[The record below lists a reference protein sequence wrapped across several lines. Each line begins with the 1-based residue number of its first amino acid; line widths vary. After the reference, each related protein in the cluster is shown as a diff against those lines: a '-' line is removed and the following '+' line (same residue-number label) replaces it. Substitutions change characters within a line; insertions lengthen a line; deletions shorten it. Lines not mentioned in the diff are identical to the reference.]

1 MSHKLLFVERKPF
14 ESVSIEKA
22 FKQIAANLS
31 GEFEV
36 EFQQVPYG
44 NRFSDTL
51 KNLLF
56 FRKRPADLYHIT
68 GQIHYIALLFRP
80 ENTVLS
86 IMDVRFLYG
95 KAGAR
100 RWLLKKL
107 YLDWPVDRLRY
118 ITAISEKTKEEIIKY
133 SGCSPDKVTVLDLP
147 QVIEIDEQP
156 PLPFNSETP
165 VILQVGTMENKNIPN
180 LARALNGLTC
190 KLRVIGNMTGGQ
202 FDVLKENGIEYENA
216 FDLSEDELREEYRS
230 ADLIAFCSTFEG
242 FGLPIIE
249 AQSMRKPVIT
259 SNLSP
264 MIETSG
270 GAAYLADPFDVSSIR
285 EGIEKIIS
293 DVGYRERLIQDGLE
307 NVKRFEAAVVAR
319 QYEEYYD
326 RIIADL
332 SRQRRPTLKPRV

>member
-1 MSHKLLFVERKPF
+1 MTYQILFVERKPF

-36 EFQQVPYG
+36 DLQHVPYG
-44 NRFSDTL
+44 NRFADTI
-51 KNLLF
+51 KNLLLF
-56 FRKRPADLYHIT
+56 HKRPADLYHIT

-86 IMDVRFLYG
+86 IMDVRFLYRDNG
-95 KAGAR
+95 PR
-100 RWLLKKL
+100 RWLLKRL
-107 YLDWPVDRLRY
+107 YVDWPVKRLRY
-118 ITAISEKTKEEIIKY
+118 ITAISEKTKQEIVKY

-147 QVIEIDEQP
+147 QVIEIDREP
-156 PLPFNSETP
+156 PRPFNSEKP
-165 VILQVGTMENKNIPN
+165 VILQIGTMENKNIPN

-190 KLRVIGNMTGGQ
+190 KLRVIGHMTDAQHG
-202 FDVLKENGIEYENA
+202 VLKENNLEYENA
-216 FDLSEDELREEYRS
+216 FDVSEEQLRDEYRS
-230 ADLIAFCSTFEG
+230 ADLVSFCSTFEG

-270 GAAYLADPFDVSSIR
+270 GAAYLADPSDVSSIR

-293 DVGYRERLIQDGLE
+293 DAEFREGLVRDGLE
-307 NVKRFEAAVVAR
+307 NVKRFEPAAVAR
-319 QYEEYYD
+319 QYEEYYK
-326 RIIADL
+326 RIL
-332 SRQRRPTLKPRV
+332 SGKN